1 MRKKALHKDIRQEIK
16 RTFPRFLSLFLMSAL
31 GVSFFS
37 GVRASMPDMLSTTDR
52 YLDGTDLFDLQAV
65 STMGLQEEDLEAVL
79 DTEGVEEAELSY
91 SSDLLCDS
99 EGEQYV
105 VHLMAKSG
113 MAQCQV
119 EEGRMPEKAD
129 DIFLDTRLAQ
139 SLGCEIGDKITL
151 YEEDQE
157 GDTPEGLAA
166 FGDGDNDWEMLSYA
180 RVGVA
185 MENASLECKKAADW
199 IAPSNEEDGVAWG
212 IEKLL
217 EENRSEL

>member
-139 SLGCEIGDKITL
+139 SPG
-151 YEEDQE
+151 
-157 GDTPEGLAA
+157 
-166 FGDGDNDWEMLSYA
+166 
-180 RVGVA
+180 GV
-185 MENASLECKKAADW
+185 
-199 IAPSNEEDGVAWG
+199 
-212 IEKLL
+212 
-217 EENRSEL
+217 RSEIRSLSMRKTRKETHRKGWPMEPLKSPASAPVLCIFP